1 MRLSRNR
8 IRARVKTDL
17 PITFSEERISAH
29 AGLEL
34 FRRYFGAI
42 DLAGR
47 LREAFRGLAAEGDYG
62 AVRFVLCLVGLLLAG
77 GRRITHLATLER
89 DPVLLRFVGLHRLP
103 SDRTLVRWLK
113 RVPFAAI
120 ERLAT
125 VVRDLVYDAIER
137 CGFARLTIDVD
148 GSVLRT
154 GVQVEGAARG
164 YNPHHPK
171 DKSYYPLTAH
181 LAQTGQVL
189 RVWNRPGNVHDSH
202 GAVEFLRLLLGELRA
217 RFGRRHQL
225 EVRLD
230 GAFCQPDLLHFLDG
244 EDVEYG
250 IKLPLW
256 QWLDLRPA
264 IASRQRWVAVDASV
278 SGFELWLSI
287 PAWKLRKRVVVY
299 RKHVSHRSRKN
310 FQLDLFSPD
319 DGHFEYS
326 AVITNK
332 SVGVVPLWHFM
343 AGRGAHEKTLSELK
357 QQLAFDAIPTQDRQ
371 ANSLWL
377 QIGALTHNL
386 VRSFQLALGAPRRT
400 NGWKRTYR
408 YVFES
413 LQTLR
418 FTLIQQPAR
427 IVRPG
432 GRPELR
438 FAVSDATRRRIEHVQ
453 RRIALAA

>member
-1 MRLSRNR
+1 VRLSRNR

-17 PITFSEERISAH
+17 PITFSDERISAH

-62 AVRFVLCLVGLLLAG
+62 ATRFVLCLVGLLLAG
-77 GRRITHLATLER
+77 GRRITHLRILER

-103 SDRTLVRWLK
+103 SDRTLVRWMK

-125 VVRDLVYDAIER
+125 VVRDLVYDAIDH

-154 GVQVEGAARG
+154 GVRVEGAARG

-202 GAVEFLRLLLGELRA
+202 GAVEFLRILLGDLRA
-217 RFGRRHQL
+217 RFGRRHRL
-225 EVRLD
+225 EIRLD
-230 GAFCQPDLLHFLDG
+230 GAFCQPDLLHCLDR

-256 QWLDLRPA
+256 QWLNLRPR
-264 IASRQRWVAVDASV
+264 IASRERWTAVDTTV
-278 SGFELWLSI
+278 SGFALWLEI
-287 PAWKLRKRVVVY
+287 PTWKMRKRVVVY
-299 RKHVSHRSRKN
+299 RKRVSHRSRKN

-332 SVGVVPLWHFM
+332 TLGVAPLWHFM

-377 QIGALTHNL
+377 QLSALTHNL
-386 VRSFQLALGAPRRT
+386 VRSFQLALGVSRRP

-432 GRPELR
+432 GRAELR
-438 FAVSDATRRRIEHVQ
+438 FTVSDLARRRIEHVQ
-453 RRIALAA
+453 RRIERAA